1 MKKLK
6 IVLSIFLILVFI
18 AGGYVGNMLGVFN
31 EGNYGEYSLKDT
43 ASVSDSPINGKTV
56 IFLGSSVTFGY
67 GSLGISFTD
76 FLEKT
81 DGITA
86 VKEAV
91 SGTTLVD
98 IKSNSYVS
106 RMKKIDKNIKADAF
120 VCQLSTNDATKG
132 IPLGEISDSFS
143 MNDFDTQTVAGAIEY
158 IIAYAKETWN
168 CPIVFYTQAKYESDH
183 YEKMVDLLLKI
194 QKKWNITVIDLWN
207 NDEINSITDE
217 KRKIYLVDH
226 IHPTKAGYK
235 EWWLPEFQKCLYEIL
250 K

>member
-31 EGNYGEYSLKDT
+31 EGTYGEYSLKDT

-217 KRKIYLVDH
+217 ERKIYLVDH

-235 EWWLPEFQKCLYEIL
+235 EWWLPEFQK
-250 K
+250 

>member
-6 IVLSIFLILVFI
+6 IVLSIILILVII

-31 EGNYGEYSLKDT
+31 EGNYGDFALKDT
-43 ASVSDSPINGKTV
+43 ASVPDSPINGKTV

-67 GSLGISFTD
+67 GSFGVSFAD
-76 FLEKT
+76 FLKKT

-106 RMKKIDKNIKADAF
+106 RMKTVDKNIKADAF
-120 VCQLSTNDATKG
+120 VCQLSTNDATKEM
-132 IPLGEISDSFS
+132 PLGEISDSFDV
-143 MNDFDTQTVAGAIEY
+143 NDFDTQTVAGAIEY

-168 CPIVFYTQAKYESDH
+168 CPVVFYTQAKYDSGH
-183 YEKMVDLLLKI
+183 YAKMVELLLEI
-194 QKKWNITVIDLWN
+194 QKKWNITLIDLWN
-207 NDEINSITDE
+207 NDEINSITDKE
-217 KRKIYLVDH
+217 RNIYLVDH
-226 IHPTKAGYK
+226 IHPTKAGYN
-235 EWWLPEFQKCLYEIL
+235 EWWLPEFQKCLYKIL